1 MRSDTTY
8 GHSVEHSE
16 TGAWLRLRNGTT
28 ISIQWGMYEV
38 AIKEWALRDKA
49 MVEVAAWAKPGLP
62 SLRVPGFIEND
73 DEYVTG
79 YLSGGQVAAFIS
91 AVAAVDEAKENT
103 NHE

>member
-1 MRSDTTY
+1 MSSDTTY
-8 GHSVEHSE
+8 GHSVEHGE

-38 AIKEWALRDKA
+38 VVEEWSMSERDK
-49 MVEVAAWAKPGLP
+49 VEVAAWAKPGLP

-73 DEYVTG
+73 DEYVIG
-79 YLSGGQVAAFIS
+79 YLSGDQVAAFIS
-91 AVAAVDEAKENT
+91 EVAAIDEAKETT